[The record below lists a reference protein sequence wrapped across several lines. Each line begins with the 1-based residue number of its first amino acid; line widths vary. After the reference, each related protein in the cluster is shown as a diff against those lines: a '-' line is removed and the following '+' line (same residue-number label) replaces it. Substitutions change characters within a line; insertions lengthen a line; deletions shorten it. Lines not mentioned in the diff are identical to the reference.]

1 LQIAKIPNI
10 YYFAMCNKN
19 QRFTSQEAQTFTLL
33 HIAKNTKP
41 AMFCDVQQDLLV
53 GFVGE
58 VNGA

>member
-1 LQIAKIPNI
+1 VQQTP
-10 YYFAMCNKN
+10 
-19 QRFTSQEAQTFTLL
+19 RSTSQEAQTFTLL